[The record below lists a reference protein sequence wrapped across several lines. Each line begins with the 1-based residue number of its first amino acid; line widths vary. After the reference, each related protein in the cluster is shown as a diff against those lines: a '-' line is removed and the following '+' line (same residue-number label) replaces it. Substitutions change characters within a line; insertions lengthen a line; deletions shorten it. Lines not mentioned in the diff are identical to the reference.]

1 MPIAKRFATALVL
14 TAVLALTATASADA
28 AKLKRGVYDCWAY
41 DYFTGFSNYTSSGK
55 LLPENRYQH
64 AFGRKKAKLT
74 DPSKG
79 RYRIEGKKIK
89 FRKGGMK
96 DTPGR
101 IYPKDASHK
110 DPYFVMLFDGEES
123 GISCYLV
130 RNP

>member
-1 MPIAKRFATALVL
+1 MHLKRLASALAVTAM
-14 TAVLALTATASADA
+14 LALTATASADA

-41 DYFTGFSNYTSSGK
+41 DYFTGFSNYQSSVK
-55 LLPENRYQH
+55 LKPENRYQH
-64 AFGRKKAKLT
+64 AFGRKKAKLS

-79 RYRIEGKKIK
+79 TYKIEGKKIK

-96 DTPGR
+96 HTPGR

-110 DPYFVMLFDGEES
+110 DPYFVMLVDGEES